1 MTRNNTIIKLEDLRK
16 EFIMAG
22 NPLQVLKG
30 ISIDIAEGEFVTI
43 MGASGSG
50 KSTMLNILG
59 CLDQASSGIYELD
72 GEIIRNMNKNE
83 LAEIRNRKIGF
94 VFQSYNLLA
103 RTTAIENV
111 ELPLLY
117 NNTLTNKHHHYLLF
131 HSIHLIP
138 SHVI

>member
-83 LAEIRNRKIGF
+83 LAEMINNRNKLYSKALFKVDCDNLTKIKI
-94 VFQSYNLLA
+94 V
-103 RTTAIENV
+103 
-111 ELPLLY
+111 
-117 NNTLTNKHHHYLLF
+117 NNILNIYDDQET
-131 HSIHLIP
+131 IC
-138 SHVI
+138 